1 MLAAVTGLTRLD
13 EATCADFRAR
23 LAAAGYDG
31 GYLATLENIAG
42 NMLQAARDPLVRSH
56 LARHPGPAA
65 TLAALFCYSY
75 DAPADGVRQVL
86 GAPLADA
93 LEAAGVIQSAAGV
106 TRSPFLLIPLDGQW
120 FLSDRLDAGADAVM
134 GPGMTT
140 LLMHR
145 WLTAFP
151 CERTLDL
158 GCGAASLAI
167 AAAARGARATAT
179 DVTDRALTLAAF
191 NARLNGVEIA
201 TAISDVG
208 AALPR
213 GAFDLVLAQPPY
225 VACPEPGG
233 ASTYLHGGRYGDELA
248 MRFVADSAAL
258 LAPGGTALLFFDS
271 AVRANDPLPP
281 RLRAALEGASVAM
294 LALMLPSASLDTHA
308 VITAASHHPALGEGF
323 ARSAA
328 AYREHFEALGVT
340 AISRVI
346 LVLRRPGEGSANA
359 LYRVALQMPAAAPP
373 QPQQLA
379 AMVGALDL
387 ASLPDGLLLGERVRA
402 VTGAR
407 FVGEW
412 DDPSEDAP
420 ARLKM
425 TLPEG
430 SFAGSRELGD
440 RGWLMFGLL
449 DGSRT
454 VGETVPLYAEA
465 CDTAPEQALAEVL
478 GFVREGLARG
488 LLCEAAPA

>member
-1 MLAAVTGLTRLD
+1 MLAAVAGLTQLD
-13 EATCADFRAR
+13 ETTCAGFRAR

-42 NMLQAARDPLVRSH
+42 NMLQAARDPLLRSH
-56 LARHPGPAA
+56 LARHAGPAA

-75 DAPADGVRQVL
+75 GAPAADAREAL
-86 GAPLADA
+86 GATLADA
-93 LEAAGVIQSAAGV
+93 LEAAGVIHTSGGA
-106 TRSPFLLIPLDGQW
+106 TISPFLLIPLDGQW

-145 WLTAFP
+145 WLAAFP

-179 DVTDRALTLAAF
+179 DVTDRALAMAAF
-191 NARLNGVEIA
+191 NARLNAVAIT

-248 MRFVADSAAL
+248 MRFVTDSAAL

-281 RLRAALEGASVAM
+281 RLRAALGSAPVAM
-294 LALMLPSASLDTHA
+294 LALMLPGASLDAHA
-308 VITAASHHPALGEGF
+308 VMTASSHHPALGDDF

-328 AYREHFEALGVT
+328 AYREHFESLGVT

-359 LYRVALQMPAAAPP
+359 LYRVALQMPGAAHPNP
-373 QPQQLA
+373 DQLA
-379 AMVGALDL
+379 ALVGALDL
-387 ASLPDGLLLGERVRA
+387 AALPDDLLLLERVRA
-402 VTGAR
+402 VPGAH

-412 DDPSEDAP
+412 DDPGENAP

-430 SFAGSRELGD
+430 SFATSRELGD

-449 DGSRT
+449 DGART
-454 VGETVPLYAEA
+454 VGETVPLYAAE
-465 CDTAPEQALAEVL
+465 CGTPPDQALAEVL

-488 LLCEAAPA
+488 LLCEAAPV